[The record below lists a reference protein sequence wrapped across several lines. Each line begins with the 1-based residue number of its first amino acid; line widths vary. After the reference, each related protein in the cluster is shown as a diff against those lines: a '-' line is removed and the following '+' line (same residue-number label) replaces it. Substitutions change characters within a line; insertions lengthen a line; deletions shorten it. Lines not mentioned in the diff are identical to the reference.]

1 VKDNAYDDNV
11 DAQIERAGNG
21 AREDGRALRQHAE
34 GTLDGDSGVGEP
46 KVVGVLLLAQV
57 ATGPRDDHVKRGTV
71 RVVTGDPVGLEHF
84 ICRDLLA
91 EVAEVEGG
99 GIVCTTRALDAI
111 GQEAPIRVA
120 DSLKIQREKAFP
132 VVVVLGFPAAIMNTR
147 FAIPCRRRHRR
158 SHA

>member
-1 VKDNAYDDNV
+1 M
-11 DAQIERAGNG
+11 
-21 AREDGRALRQHAE
+21 
-34 GTLDGDSGVGEP
+34 
-46 KVVGVLLLAQV
+46 GVLLLAQI

-71 RVVTGDPVGLEHF
+71 RVVTGDPVALEHF

-120 DSLKIQREKAFP
+120 DSLKIQR
-132 VVVVLGFPAAIMNTR
+132 LGFP
-147 FAIPCRRRHRR
+147 PQ
-158 SHA
+158 S